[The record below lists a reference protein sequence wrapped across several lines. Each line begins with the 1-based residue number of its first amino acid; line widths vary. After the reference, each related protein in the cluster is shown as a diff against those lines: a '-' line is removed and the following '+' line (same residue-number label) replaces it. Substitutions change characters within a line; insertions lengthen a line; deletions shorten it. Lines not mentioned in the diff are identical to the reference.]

1 MLNVSSNTPL
11 ADRIRPVSLK
21 NFLGQKEIIGDN
33 TLLRA
38 AIESD
43 QLPSLIFWGPP
54 GSGKTTLAFII
65 ARQTK
70 SKFEKISAVSS
81 GLKDL
86 RNVFKKAEEN
96 KKEGKQTILFVDEIH
111 RWKKNQQDALLPY
124 IEQGKVVLIGTTT
137 ENPSFEITSAL
148 LSRCRVFVLKS
159 LTEKQ
164 ICKIL
169 KNAIKDKKKGLGE
182 FKIEIEDKVINAIAQ
197 MSNGDARTALNVLE
211 YAVFSHPKNS
221 KKSLKITIEIV
232 KQAFQKS
239 HLFYDKN
246 GDEHYNIIS
255 ALHKSIRGSDA
266 NAALYWLARML
277 EAGEEP
283 LYIARRLIRFASEDV
298 GLSNSRALEQVVSA
312 YQACHFIGMPE
323 CNVIL
328 AQAVVYLSKCKKSNA
343 LYLAYNKAAKDVA
356 EYGNLQVPLH
366 LRNAPTQLM
375 KDMGYGEDYQYSP
388 EHDYR
393 EKQDYFP
400 DKLKNRKYL

>member
-1 MLNVSSNTPL
+1 MLNVSSNAPL
-11 ADRIRPVSLK
+11 ADRIRPASLK

-96 KKEGKQTILFVDEIH
+96 KREGKQTILFVDEIH

-221 KKSLKITIEIV
+221 KKSLRITIELV

>member
-21 NFLGQKEIIGDN
+21 NFLGQKEIIGNN

-65 ARQTK
+65 AKQTK

-221 KKSLKITIEIV
+221 KKSLKITIEVV

-255 ALHKSIRGSDA
+255 ALHKSMRGSDA

-356 EYGNLQVPLH
+356 EYGNLPVPLH

-375 KDMGYGEDYQYSP
+375 KDMGYGKDYQYSP
-388 EHDYR
+388 EHDYK
-393 EKQDYFP
+393 EKQNYLP